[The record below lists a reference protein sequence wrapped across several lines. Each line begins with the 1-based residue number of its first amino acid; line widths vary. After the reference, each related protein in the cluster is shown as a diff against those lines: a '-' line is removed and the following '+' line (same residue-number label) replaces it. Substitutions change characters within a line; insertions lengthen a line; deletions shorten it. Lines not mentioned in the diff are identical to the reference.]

1 MSARTLSSVA
11 EGLPPS
17 GIRRFFDLVAASQD
31 VISLGVGEPDFTTPE
46 HIREVAVRALRD
58 GMTRYTSNAGIPELR
73 ETISG
78 YVRRLHSIE
87 YRPSDEILVTVG
99 VSEGMDLAMRALLSP
114 GDEVLIPEP
123 CFVSYKPMCALAGG
137 KPVPVATRPEN
148 DFKLDVGDLEAA
160 TSPRTRALVVSYPNN
175 PTGATMSR
183 EELLQVAGFAERH
196 DLWVISDEVY
206 ERLTYAGE
214 PTCFAALPGMRDRTI
229 TLSGFSKAFAMTGW
243 RLGYACGPARVIA
256 VMHRIHQYSMMCCP
270 TLSQIAAVEALN
282 NPRSE
287 EAVQSMKASYDRRRR
302 LIVDGFRALGL
313 DCFEPG
319 GAFYCFPDIRR
330 AGYGDEEFCER
341 LLQEEKVAVVPGT
354 AFGASGAGHVRCC
367 YAVAE
372 QDIREALLRIGR
384 FVERHAAPA
393 AGDRESEPAR
403 Y

>member
-1 MSARTLSSVA
+1 MAERALSSIA
-11 EGLPPS
+11 QGLAPS

-31 VISLGVGEPDFTTPE
+31 VISLGVGEPDFKTPE

-58 GMTRYTSNAGIPELR
+58 GMTKYTSNAGIPELR
-73 ETISG
+73 DAISG
-78 YVRRLHSIE
+78 YVRRLHGIE
-87 YRPSDEILVTVG
+87 YRPGDEILVTVG
-99 VSEGMDLAMRALLSP
+99 VSEGMDLAMRTLVST
-114 GDEVLIPEP
+114 GDEVIIPEP

-137 KPVPVATRPEN
+137 TPVPVDTRPEN
-148 DFKLDVGDLEAA
+148 DFKLDVRDLEAA
-160 TSPRTRALVVSYPNN
+160 VTPRTRALVVSYPNN

-183 EELLQVAGFAERH
+183 EELLEVAAFAERH

-206 ERLTYAGE
+206 ERLTYTGE
-214 PTCFAALPGMRDRTI
+214 PTCFATLPGMRDRTV

-270 TLSQIAAVEALN
+270 TLSQVAAVEALN
-282 NPRSE
+282 DARSE
-287 EAVQSMKASYDRRRR
+287 EAVRSMVASYDRRRR
-302 LIVDGFRALGL
+302 LVVDGFCALGL

-330 AGYGDEEFCER
+330 AGYSEDEFCER
-341 LLQEEKVAVVPGT
+341 LLLEEKVAVVPGT

-372 QDIREALLRIGR
+372 DDIREALRRIGR
-384 FVERHAAPA
+384 FVERHAPA
-393 AGDRESEPAR
+393 SAGT
-403 Y
+403 